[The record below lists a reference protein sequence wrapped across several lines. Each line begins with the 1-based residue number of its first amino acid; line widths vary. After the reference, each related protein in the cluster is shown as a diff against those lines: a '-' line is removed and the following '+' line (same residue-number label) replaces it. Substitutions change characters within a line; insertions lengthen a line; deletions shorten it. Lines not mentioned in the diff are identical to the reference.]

1 LLDYEQMDT
10 KSKAVSDQPR
20 TSIEVKMNNLPVLD
34 VAVVIVI
41 RRGRGGGRERGVHRF
56 DFDELLRRE
65 EEEAARV
72 ALQARGEEAGHG
84 LDGDEGDAE
93 ERGEAGEEV
102 ERRAAEQPEDLV
114 GGERLRVARHALP
127 RRRRRPRHRHR
138 PPRPHRH

>member
-1 LLDYEQMDT
+1 
-10 KSKAVSDQPR
+10 
-20 TSIEVKMNNLPVLD
+20 MNNLPVLD

-114 GGERLRVARHALP
+114 GGERLRVARQALP
-127 RRRRRPRHRHR
+127 RRPPKSAPPPPPTPAAPPLTRCPKIQNPNSP
-138 PPRPHRH
+138 PPRMNLGVS